1 MDKKLKILIIDDEE
15 DFFYFTKLNLEK
27 TGRFDVTGSTK
38 GPEGIGLAKKN
49 KPDLILLDILM
60 PEMDGPQVARHLLE
74 DTTTSNIPIVFLTAL
89 ANKEDIET
97 GKGLIG
103 GRPFIAK
110 PVTSAELIS
119 RIESILGI

>member
-1 MDKKLKILIIDDEE
+1 MDEKLKILIIDDEE

-27 TGRFDVTGSTK
+27 TGRFEVVGSTK
-38 GPEGIGLAKKN
+38 GPEGINLAKKN
-49 KPDLILLDILM
+49 KPALVLLDILM

-74 DTTTSNIPIVFLTAL
+74 DPSTSNIPIVFLTAL
-89 ANKEDIET
+89 ANKEDTET

-103 GRPFIAK
+103 GRPVIAK
-110 PVTSAELIS
+110 PVTSAELVS